1 MVAAALD
8 GFGKG
13 AAVKPSADVLAL
25 NPGLAEMLGKVVEE
39 AAPEVACER
48 DLQEACEAWLVA
60 RGYRRRTEG
69 MIAAGM
75 PPRGWFVHLH
85 RAVGNPLLLDL
96 LILGNDGRFL
106 EVELKGPKTAVERH
120 QAKLLGMGGRL
131 CRDLAG
137 FVAVVSGWEGGK

>member
-1 MVAAALD
+1 M
-8 GFGKG
+8 
-13 AAVKPSADVLAL
+13 KPSADVLAL
-25 NPGLAEMLGKVVEE
+25 NPWLAGHLEKAEE
-39 AAPEVACER
+39 AAAPELACER

-85 RAVGNPLLLDL
+85 LAVGNPLLLDL

-106 EVELKGPKTAVERH
+106 EVELKGPKTPVEKH
-120 QAKLLGMGGRL
+120 QARLLGMGAKL
-131 CRDLAG
+131 CRDLPA
-137 FVAVVSGWEGGK
+137 FVGLVSAWEGGR